1 MLPDEKNAALL
12 WDMLVHA
19 REVLGFVAGKTYEDY
34 RENRLLRLAVERL
47 VQIIGEAAYCV
58 SRPYRDA
65 NPQIPWMPIMK
76 QRHILVHDYGVID
89 DERIWRVATIHVA
102 ALIPL
107 VESLL
112 PPTPPDPFPEIS
124 GKP

>member
-65 NPQIPWMPIMK
+65 NPQSP
-76 QRHILVHDYGVID
+76 
-89 DERIWRVATIHVA
+89 
-102 ALIPL
+102 
-107 VESLL
+107 
-112 PPTPPDPFPEIS
+112 
-124 GKP
+124 